1 MKLDLSKAHNANFR
15 ASLEIKG
22 ETKKIH
28 GHITVSKGGIPTVHW
43 FDERGGL
50 GSWSQKIVEDTCN
63 SFDIDPRDP
72 RDLSQVRKGDTLLR
86 IDPDEDSLVNYCAPS
101 YYYPKVLEVRE
112 IWGNVIL
119 TVGKE
124 RILDSDKNKNAL
136 TCGLFVLD
144 PLVDIFE
151 IKLSEAELDPSSI
164 FLTPLD
170 VKPGE
175 IVWAKMSPDSSFA
188 LAKFIGKE
196 EGRYVVSF
204 TPHNRIKVSEIK
216 KLSEL

>member
-1 MKLDLSKAHNANFR
+1 MKLDLSKAHNANFG

-22 ETKKIH
+22 VIKKIH
-28 GHITVSKGGIPTVHW
+28 GYITLSKGTPTVHW
-43 FDERGGL
+43 FDDRGGL
-50 GSWSQKIVEDTCN
+50 GHWSQEIVENTCN
-63 SFDIDPRDP
+63 SFVIGPRDP

-86 IDPDEDSLVNYCAPS
+86 IDQDEGSINYNSPS

-112 IWGNVIL
+112 IWDNVIL
-119 TVGKE
+119 TVGKD
-124 RILDSDKNKNAL
+124 RILDSDQNASS
-136 TCGLFVLD
+136 CGLFVLD
-144 PLVDIFE
+144 TLVDIFE

-164 FLTPLD
+164 YLTPLD
-170 VKPGE
+170 IKPGE

-204 TPHNRIKVSEIK
+204 TPNNRIKVSEIK

>member
-15 ASLEIKG
+15 ASLETKLV
-22 ETKKIH
+22 TKKIH
-28 GHITVSKGGIPTVHW
+28 GYITLSKGIPTVHW

-50 GSWSQKIVEDTCN
+50 GHWSQDIVEDTCN

-86 IDPDEDSLVNYCAPS
+86 IDQDDDSFNHNFSFPDYT
-101 YYYPKVLEVRE
+101 KVLEVRE

-119 TVGKE
+119 TVGKD
-124 RILDSDKNKNAL
+124 RILDSDKNSFP
-136 TCGLFVLD
+136 CGLFVLD
-144 PLVDIFE
+144 TLVDIFE

-164 FLTPLD
+164 YLTPLD
-170 VKPGE
+170 IKPGE
-175 IVWAKMSPDSSFA
+175 IVWAKMSPDSSFT

-204 TPHNRIKVSEIK
+204 TPNNRVKVSEIK
-216 KLSEL
+216 KLNEL